1 MPDVDPED
9 ARRSAR
15 LFPALFWAGVGLAP
29 LAALLILLGSS
40 GGAVR
45 FGAVLGVLAP
55 VLIGLSIA
63 LRPDPD
69 TVRLQIEEALLEE
82 IDALRSEM
90 RRDLAATDRSTHQ
103 LLGERLGAL
112 QQAVD
117 SLRAGR
123 AAPPPVTMPT
133 PAPAPAPMAARG
145 AAAAPPVAATAAAYP
160 VARPRSIAPPPAAAT
175 PRSATPYSATPYSA
189 APNGAAPRS
198 AAPQSAHPYP
208 AAPQPAPTGRRA
220 APPVSA
226 PGVPASNGRAA
237 APIGGAGRRA
247 GGRSAR
253 HQADGYQQPA
263 GGRAAAAPP
272 SGGVYRH
279 TDTVPATPRPPYADE
294 PRTNGNG
301 RRSRA
306 DRRYDDQ
313 DRRYDDQGWAPPA
326 PRGANPPPPPP
337 PPPAPPPQGRR
348 SAEPYQESWT
358 DQKLRERYGDRRPR
372 PSYDRDDG
380 DSWRRGDTGQW
391 RRPISG
397 EPISG
402 EPISAEP
409 ISRGRRR
416 RWEEDSSV
424 DLRRDDLL
432 DTGSSERTR
441 WPSRPGDDPGREP
454 RYETRWSP
462 TGREPNGN
470 GVNGHGTNGA
480 NGANGHRRPDYS
492 RDLPDYS
499 RRALPPAS
507 SEPSWNDSW
516 EEPPREA
523 RSHRYRPDFELTDER
538 WR

>member
-63 LRPDPD
+63 LRPDPE

-82 IDALRSEM
+82 IDALRGEM
-90 RRDLAATDRSTHQ
+90 RQDLAATDRSTHQ

-117 SLRAGR
+117 SLRAERVGR
-123 AAPPPVTMPT
+123 ASPPPVTMPT
-133 PAPAPAPMAARG
+133 PAPAPMAARG
-145 AAAAPPVAATAAAYP
+145 AATPPAAAAYP
-160 VARPRSIAPPPAAAT
+160 VAQPRSIAPPPAAAT

-198 AAPQSAHPYP
+198 AAPQAPYPYP
-208 AAPQPAPTGRRA
+208 AAPQSAPAGRRA

-226 PGVPASNGRAA
+226 PGVPAGNGRSA
-237 APIGGAGRRA
+237 APIGGAGRRG

-263 GGRAAAAPP
+263 GGRAAAPPP
-272 SGGVYRH
+272 SGEVYRH
-279 TDTVPATPRPPYADE
+279 TDTVPAAPRPPYVDE

-306 DRRYDDQ
+306 DRRHDDQ
-313 DRRYDDQGWAPPA
+313 DRGAEGRRAAALGENGWSPPA
-326 PRGANPPPPPP
+326 PRGPG
-337 PPPAPPPQGRR
+337 PPPAPPAPPQGRR
-348 SAEPYQESWT
+348 PAEPNEESWT

-372 PSYDRDDG
+372 PSYDRDDS

-391 RRPISG
+391 QRPISG

-409 ISRGRRR
+409 VSRGRRR

-441 WPSRPGDDPGREP
+441 WPSRHGDEPGGES

-470 GVNGHGTNGA
+470 GVNGHGA

-499 RRALPPAS
+499 RRALPAGS

-516 EEPPREA
+516 EEPVREA